1 MSLHPKRKAFTLVE
15 LLAVVVIIGVLMAI
29 VFPAII
35 RAITDAEKTSVRRE
49 VSDIERAIGSYMTKY
64 GCFPHGNNQG
74 GDVVYGTGGGGSFAN
89 TWIINNLTGTNTP
102 ANVSYNAAN
111 GANGN
116 PGMNNAERIRFM
128 EFDEAR
134 YDYKT
139 DYVDIWKQ
147 PYYIAID
154 ANNDKNLEF
163 SLLNGGG
170 PVKLKGRRIA
180 VWSEGDPND
189 NPRNRIMSWD

>member
-1 MSLHPKRKAFTLVE
+1 MKRHLQGKAFTLVE

-49 VSDIERAIGSYMTKY
+49 VSDIERAISSYMTKY

-74 GDVVYGTGGGGSFAN
+74 GDVVYGTGGGANAN
-89 TWIINNLTGTNTP
+89 TWIINNLTGTNVA
-102 ANVSYNAAN
+102 ANVTGY
-111 GANGN
+111 NGN
-116 PGMNNAERIRFM
+116 PGMNNPERIRFM
-128 EFDEAR
+128 EFDETR
-134 YDYKT
+134 YDYRT

-147 PYYIAID
+147 PYFIVID
-154 ANNDKNLEF
+154 ANNDNNLNF

-170 PVKLKGRRIA
+170 PVQLKGRRVA

>member
-1 MSLHPKRKAFTLVE
+1 M
-15 LLAVVVIIGVLMAI
+15 
-29 VFPAII
+29 
-35 RAITDAEKTSVRRE
+35 
-49 VSDIERAIGSYMTKY
+49 
-64 GCFPHGNNQG
+64 
-74 GDVVYGTGGGGSFAN
+74 VYGTGGGGSFAN
-89 TWIINNLTGTNTP
+89 TWIINNLTGTNTS
-102 ANVSYNAAN
+102 AYVSYNAAG

-134 YDYKT
+134 YNYKT

-154 ANNDKNLEF
+154 ANNDNNLNF

-170 PVKLKGRRIA
+170 AVQLKGKRVA